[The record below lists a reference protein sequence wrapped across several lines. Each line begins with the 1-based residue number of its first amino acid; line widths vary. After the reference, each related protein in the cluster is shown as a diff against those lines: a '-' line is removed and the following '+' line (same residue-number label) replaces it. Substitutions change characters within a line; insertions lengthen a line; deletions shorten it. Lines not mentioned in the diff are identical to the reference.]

1 MTDYN
6 KNIGKLGEEMALDY
20 LKKNKYTILK
30 RNFRVK
36 GGVID
41 IIASLGRQLCF
52 FEVKTRTSKAFGNPE
67 DAVSYDKMRK
77 MTRAAKTYLC
87 YSRAEY
93 NEVQFDVLAISLDE
107 KDPIFH
113 IPNAFEAPF

>member
-1 MTDYN
+1 VTDYN
-6 KNIGKLGEEMALDY
+6 KRIGELGEDMALEY
-20 LKKNKYTILK
+20 LKKNKYSILK

-36 GGVID
+36 GGEID
-41 IIASLGRQLCF
+41 IIASHGKRLCF
-52 FEVKTRTSKAFGNPE
+52 FEVKTRSSKAFGNPE

-87 YSRAEY
+87 YSKVEY
-93 NEVQFDVLAISLDE
+93 DEIQFDVLAISLDE

-113 IPNAFEAPF
+113 IPNAFGAPF